1 MLNSGLSIH
10 IPLCSSVL
18 SYCYHGGFI
27 MYIFTSLPSTAYT
40 ALRSTGC
47 SLSFFNL
54 LNIRFQVLSLNNIP
68 GSSPVEMGPQPLGQ
82 GLLIQQEPGELEHQ
96 LEHLCQL
103 LHRPPASPVNGTWA
117 MPVPLQGIP
126 STVMETKFSRAAT
139 RDPKL
144 AFLHTLNALNSLPW
158 SS

>member
-103 LHRPPASPVNGTWA
+103 PCQPQG
-117 MPVPLQGIP
+117 PLQLQQVVP
-126 STVMETKFSRAAT
+126 EQCQSETK
-139 RDPKL
+139 KYIY
-144 AFLHTLNALNSLPW
+144 SLK
-158 SS
+158 SNL